1 MHMPS
6 PVQVF
11 GPRAVGRALRS
22 ALGALGDL
30 LATSRARARFFG
42 WAGAATLLVATGHY
56 AAPAVALGAAV
67 AAGAAAGCVR
77 ARALRTLDRELVG
90 AWAAPDGAPE
100 PRAALPQTEAL
111 VRAAAEQQRSTAGA
125 LLATLQAMRSNAGE
139 IGAASGSLSGTSMVQ
154 AVSVEE
160 SRGVIEQIVAQI
172 DRERVLL
179 GQASDLSKDSISSI
193 GSVQSDMGELVDAMN
208 GIHTSSAEIA
218 ELLGVVDQIAFQTN
232 LLALNAA
239 VEAARAG
246 EAGRGF
252 AVVADEVRA
261 LAQRSKSSAQTIS
274 ERAAAALGRARD
286 GTAVAERAGKSLD
299 RLIQGTVDVGGALE
313 QIAAGADQQRES
325 VQLVTNAIA
334 QLDGASQTNAVSGE
348 ELGAAT
354 EKLNE
359 HLLQLQGL
367 AQQASVQPES
377 VPSEPAPPESIPAG
391 AGEPAAV

>member
-1 MHMPS
+1 MS
-6 PVQVF
+6 SLRQALR
-11 GPRAVGRALRS
+11 PRALSGAARSTAAALRAQLS
-22 ALGALGDL
+22 
-30 LATSRARARFFG
+30 SV
-42 WAGAATLLVATGHY
+42 GAAARLAGWGG
-56 AAPAVALGAAV
+56 AAVALTLVGRHAPYGLAVAAAV
-67 AAGAAAGCVR
+67 AAGAGVACVR
-77 ARALRTLDRELVG
+77 AWSLRTLDEALARQFDADEEESRE
-90 AWAAPDGAPE
+90 APL
-100 PRAALPQTEAL
+100 LPQTTAR
-111 VRAAAEQQRSTAGA
+111 VRAAAAQQGDTLRA
-125 LLATLQAMRSNAGE
+125 LLATLEDMRGNAGE

-172 DRERVLL
+172 DQEHALL
-179 GQASDLSKDSISSI
+179 GQASGLSKDSISSI
-193 GSVQSDMGELVDAMN
+193 GSVQSDMSELLQAME

-261 LAQRSKSSAQTIS
+261 LAQRSKASAQTIS
-274 ERAAAALGRARD
+274 DRASAALGRARE
-286 GTAVAERAGKSLD
+286 GSAIAERAGKSLD
-299 RLIQGTVDVGGALE
+299 RLIQGTVDVGGALD

-354 EKLNE
+354 ERLNE
-359 HLLQLQGL
+359 HLARLQEL
-367 AQQASVQPES
+367 ASPMT
-377 VPSEPAPPESIPAG
+377 AG
-391 AGEPAAV
+391 A

>member
-1 MHMPS
+1 L
-6 PVQVF
+6 
-11 GPRAVGRALRS
+11 RALDE
-22 ALGALGDL
+22 AM
-30 LATSRARARFFG
+30 ARELDTTA
-42 WAGAATLLVATGHY
+42 AAAAAATLLPQT
-56 AAPAVALGAAV
+56 AARAS
-67 AAGAAAGCVR
+67 AAAAQRGEV
-77 ARALRTLDRELVG
+77 LR
-90 AWAAPDGAPE
+90 
-100 PRAALPQTEAL
+100 
-111 VRAAAEQQRSTAGA
+111 A
-125 LLATLQAMRSNAGE
+125 LLATLEDMRGNAGE

-172 DRERVLL
+172 DQEHALL
-179 GQASDLSKDSISSI
+179 GQASGLSKESIASI
-193 GSVQSDMGELVDAMN
+193 GSVQSDMGELVEAMA
-208 GIHTSSAEIA
+208 GIHTSSEEIS

-261 LAQRSKSSAQTIS
+261 LAQRSKTSAQTIS
-274 ERAAAALGRARD
+274 ERAAAALSRARE
-286 GTAVAERAGKSLD
+286 GTTVAERAGQSLD
-299 RLIQGTVDVGGALE
+299 RLIQGTVDVGAALD

-334 QLDGASQTNAVSGE
+334 QLDGASQSNAVSGE

-359 HLLQLQGL
+359 HLARLQAL
-367 AQQASVQPES
+367 AA
-377 VPSEPAPPESIPAG
+377 PAEAAPA
-391 AGEPAAV
+391 